1 MKLRGQQLASFL
13 MGPLTWRQLLRDVV
27 CRGSSKLCVL
37 DAVDVLHHGLGHL
50 EHLFAV
56 DVALSFLPLLQEQG
70 LHLVLEDVDGRGHVQ
85 LVQAHLE
92 GHGVALKTEDYL
104 KKYTVFVIS
113 KSYHIY

>member
-1 MKLRGQQLASFL
+1 MKLRGKQLASFL
-13 MGPLTWRQLLRDVV
+13 MGLLTWRQLLRDVV

-50 EHLFAV
+50 EHLLAV
-56 DVALSFLPLLQEQG
+56 DVALSFLSLLQEQG

-104 KKYTVFVIS
+104 KKLYSFC
-113 KSYHIY
+113 YF